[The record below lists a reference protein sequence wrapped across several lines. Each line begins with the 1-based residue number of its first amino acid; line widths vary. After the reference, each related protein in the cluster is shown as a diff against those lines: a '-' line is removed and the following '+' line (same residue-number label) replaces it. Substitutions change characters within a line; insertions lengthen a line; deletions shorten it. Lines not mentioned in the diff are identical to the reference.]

1 MTILE
6 AARDDLKPRI
16 PAVSII
22 IPAYKVAAFMQE
34 TLDSVFAQSFT
45 DFEVIVVNDGS
56 PDTVELENAIERY
69 RHTITYVKQANQGA
83 GAARNA
89 GLRVARGRFAAFLDG
104 DDIWLPSFLD
114 EQLKLIQSDGGYDL
128 VYADAANFG
137 DQPSDG
143 RTSMEANPSHGE
155 VTFEKLLCGECNV
168 ITSAVVAR
176 KDLIMRVGLFDVN
189 FPNSQDFDL
198 WLRLVKDAKAR
209 ITYQQKILVRRRLYQ
224 GSLASDSVKSFEG
237 ELRVLEK
244 VSRRAD
250 LTSRERATL
259 ERTVAIRRT
268 SAEVI
273 RGKRFLLSGDFA
285 NAVRTFESANACMPS
300 WKLRL
305 VLWSLRVA
313 PRVTRQVYRVQE
325 SRSGSISI
333 QP

>member
-1 MTILE
+1 MTIPE
-6 AARDDLKPRI
+6 TAQYDLKPRN
-16 PAVSII
+16 PEVSII
-22 IPAYKVAAFMQE
+22 IPAYRVAAFMQE
-34 TLDSVFAQSFT
+34 TLESVFAQSFT
-45 DFEVIVVNDGS
+45 DFEVIVINDGS
-56 PDTVELENAIERY
+56 PDTVELENAIEKY
-69 RHTITYVKQANQGA
+69 RLAITYLKQANQGA

-89 GLRVARGRFAAFLDG
+89 GLRVARGRFVAFLDG
-104 DDIWLPSFLD
+104 DDIWLPSFLN

-128 VYADAANFG
+128 VYADAVNFG
-137 DQPSDG
+137 DQASDG
-143 RTSMEANPSHGE
+143 RTSMEANPSNGE
-155 VTFEKLLCGECNV
+155 VTFNKLLCGECNV

-176 KDLIMRVGLFDVN
+176 KELIMQVGLFDVN

-198 WLRLVKDAKAR
+198 WLRLAKDAKAR
-209 ITYQQKILVRRRLYQ
+209 ITYQQRVLVRRRLYQ

-285 NAVRTFESANACMPS
+285 DSVRSFESANACIPS

-305 VLWSLRVA
+305 VLWALRVA
-313 PRVTRQVYRVQE
+313 PRVTRQLYRVQE
-325 SRSGSISI
+325 SRSGSMSI
-333 QP
+333 RT